1 MGARAFPLFIICGN
15 LWSKRMLNF
24 MSKRSFAKIAAL
36 AVFLA
41 GLASASFAAEP
52 PAIRKTLLPPGV
64 HGRLTKRTMMP
75 TYITI
80 HATENPD
87 STAARHALYLSNKGK
102 RSGKRG
108 RSGWVT
114 WHFTVDDREIVQHLL
129 ATEQGDHADFGRKGD
144 RTSIAIEICEFRSAP
159 QQAAAIDRGA
169 RLAAALADRFNIPT
183 KNIVPHRHW
192 PRPDFPFG
200 KPCPKILLNR
210 DSNSPDGWRRG
221 VKWKQFL
228 ALVDSYR

>member
-159 QQAAAIDRGA
+159 QQAAAIDRTHTA
-169 RLAAALADRFNIPT
+169 HKLWRTCCKFNNNICTPRLPSHNGPLQFKLSNE
-183 KNIVPHRHW
+183 KFKIVGNGGHIETVI
-192 PRPDFPFG
+192 G
-200 KPCPKILLNR
+200 L
-210 DSNSPDGWRRG
+210 
-221 VKWKQFL
+221 
-228 ALVDSYR
+228 

>member
-1 MGARAFPLFIICGN
+1 MNRP
-15 LWSKRMLNF
+15 S
-24 MSKRSFAKIAAL
+24 
-36 AVFLA
+36 VFLA
-41 GLASASFAAEP
+41 HLLAFRSWRPLRPSREIRLSLITLFVVLIVSASFAAEP
-52 PAIRKTLLPPGV
+52 PAIRKTLLPPGE

-80 HATENPD
+80 HATENPEA
-87 STAARHALYLSNKGK
+87 TAARHALYLSNKGK

-129 ATEQGDHADFGRKGD
+129 STEQGDHADFGGKGD
-144 RTSIAIEICEFRSAP
+144 RTSVAIEICEFRSAR
-159 QQAAAIDRGA
+159 QQAAAIDRAA
-169 RLAAALADRFNIPT
+169 RLAAFLANRYNIPT

-192 PRPDFPFG
+192 PRPDFPYG

-228 ALVDSYR
+228 VLVDSYR